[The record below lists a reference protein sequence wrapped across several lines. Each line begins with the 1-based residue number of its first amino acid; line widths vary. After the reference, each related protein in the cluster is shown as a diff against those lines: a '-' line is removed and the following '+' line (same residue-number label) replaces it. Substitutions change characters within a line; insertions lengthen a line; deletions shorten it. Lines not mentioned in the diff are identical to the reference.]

1 MTNVRSHM
9 PRLIM
14 KTVTTDSD
22 RSTPFDLR
30 LFDTPLPFIRP
41 RLDQPVRRLEMVEPT
56 SGLFHLARTTGLY
69 RRDDF
74 RAEFWETLI
83 FATLGASGA
92 ASIIIALLRI

>member
-1 MTNVRSHM
+1 
-9 PRLIM
+9 M

-30 LFDTPLPFIRP
+30 LFDTPRPFVRP
-41 RLDQPVRRLEMVEPT
+41 RAVRPVRRFEIVEPA
-56 SGLFHLARTTGLY
+56 SGLTRAEGVRSYY
-69 RRDDF
+69 RQPDF

-83 FATLGASGA
+83 FGTLGVSGA